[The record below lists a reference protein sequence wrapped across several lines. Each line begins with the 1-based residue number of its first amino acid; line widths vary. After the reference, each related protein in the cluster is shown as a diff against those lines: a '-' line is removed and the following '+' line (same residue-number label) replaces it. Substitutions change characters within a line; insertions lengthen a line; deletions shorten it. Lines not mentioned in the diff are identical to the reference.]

1 MFIISERTEESIRS
15 TSNITTSSPV
25 SDRTNPPDEPTVSTI
40 RFKNPLDPIDRSLS
54 VESLDRIN
62 HIRNRMS
69 RAGYVNR
76 QSSVRVSLDNGKR
89 YECKLCGKIMR
100 SKYQHYVHV
109 RKHSPECFHCFMD
122 FDSWKEFKRHIPV
135 CPRRKGIIRIPRRL
149 PQNLQ
154 VKKRPFKCQLC
165 NRRYT
170 DHSHLYNHQV
180 QRCEKRYV
188 ADSWIVKI

>member
-1 MFIISERTEESIRS
+1 MSEHAEEESTHFIDS
-15 TSNITTSSPV
+15 SNNTSNSTEPV
-25 SDRTNPPDEPTVSTI
+25 NHPPDEPTVAMV
-40 RFKNPLDPIDRSLS
+40 RFKNPLEPIDRSLS
-54 VESLDRIN
+54 PESLNRLNDFRHRIS
-62 HIRNRMS
+62 HV
-69 RAGYVNR
+69 GYVIP
-76 QSSVRVSLDNGKR
+76 SVRVSLDNGKR

-100 SKYQHYVHV
+100 SRYQHYVHV

-149 PQNLQ
+149 PQNLKP
-154 VKKRPFKCQLC
+154 KKRPFKCQLC